1 MCCSLLVLT
10 PCLFDL
16 FSKCCFFPLIFSF
29 NFFRTLWHNFVVQT
43 RRCCDI
49 IDVCRPPPPV
59 YHLPSSLPPTPLL
72 SPHLPIPIWKPT
84 TWHQLVNK
92 TLNGSHA
99 PNHLANQSKKKCFAS
114 AFLEAVKQ
122 LLYHVLINFVHR
134 SLSVH
139 MKSFGLMHT
148 FWFKLHSYT

>member
-49 IDVCRPPPPV
+49 IDVCRPPPRLSP
-59 YHLPSSLPPTPLL
+59 PSLPLSHTPPQSP
-72 SPHLPIPIWKPT
+72 SPHPNMK